1 MIRCIHNG
9 IVINGMSKSDT
20 KGAVL
25 IENGII
31 ADVFTEARFEQ
42 KTFGPDVEVIDAKG
56 NVIKISTYSI
66 AKKFGTT
73 VNELVGMSDFTYQY

>member
-31 ADVFTEARFEQ
+31 ADVFTEAPF
-42 KTFGPDVEVIDAKG
+42 TTY
-56 NVIKISTYSI
+56 ISNSLIY
-66 AKKFGTT
+66 
-73 VNELVGMSDFTYQY
+73 